1 MNKDVRILGGESFRA
16 LVQSAGADVAIGR
29 GDAVAVGSI
38 FGSIAN
44 AVSSV
49 TNAVRHGVSNAIHTV
64 SRGMGAVANLAG
76 KIPIIG
82 SPLHT
87 VLDMA
92 NAPFSLADRIA
103 SGMRL
108 DRVALATLK
117 DHITDVRA
125 IAPYAQMVVSMVPGV
140 GQGVGAA
147 IAAASA
153 LAQGRPIS
161 EAAMAAVR
169 GALPGGALAQTAFD
183 LARKVASGKAIAGAA
198 LDAIRSRIPAAAQ
211 SAFDTGLALAH
222 GKRLQ
227 DALVS
232 AVKNLAPAALAQFTK
247 TGGLLASANPVF
259 RSVRLALSNKEKVGF
274 DLANGVL
281 AHSGVP
287 EHALLMF
294 KQKLGAEAKRGFDAA
309 LVANA
314 KLAKVIPKIPLSAVP
329 NVLQKAALPPALA
342 AMARP
347 AMPSIAPPQLRAL
360 EPPTPVIERH
370 LSSMRE
376 HMRNRRQG
384 IPGIP
389 SAAEVNKAAQAL
401 ESASRVI
408 AKFQQANLAKKY
420 GHPLTAEQVA
430 VLKQVHGLTER
441 ATAGDPKAKKLSKL
455 LAVANRYRQEM
466 NITAGFE
473 AKVVPPGTPTGQV
486 FIGGR
491 PWDARDVPADG
502 PAIIGIDS
510 EAAALNVMAAGAGG
524 FSAHVVSP
532 GTPTG
537 QVFIGG
543 RAWDASIVPP
553 ESPAFIGASHW
564 SASAVPADGPAI
576 IGSEAVAIGVM
587 AAAGK
592 KRSVNVYVD

>member
-1 MNKDVRILGGESFRA
+1 MNKDMRILGGESFRS
-16 LVQSAGADVAIGR
+16 LIQSAGADIAVGR
-29 GDAVAVGSI
+29 GDAVAVGGI
-38 FGSIAN
+38 FDSIAH

-49 TNAVRHGVSNAIHTV
+49 TQAVRHGVSNAIHTV
-64 SRGMGAVANLAG
+64 SKGMGAVANLAG
-76 KIPIIG
+76 KIPVIG
-82 SPLHT
+82 TPLHT

-92 NAPFSLADRIA
+92 NSPFTIADRIA
-103 SGMRL
+103 SGARL
-108 DRVALATLK
+108 DHVALDTLK
-117 DHITDVRA
+117 DHLSQVRTL
-125 IAPYAQMVVSMVPGV
+125 APYAQTVVSMVPGI
-140 GQGVGAA
+140 GQGVNAAVAVGA
-147 IAAASA
+147 A
-153 LAQGRPIS
+153 LAQGRPIT
-161 EAAMAAVR
+161 EAAMNAVR
-169 GALPGGALAQTAFD
+169 AAIPGGELAQKAFD
-183 LARKVASGKAIAGAA
+183 IAKKVASGKPIAGIA
-198 LDAIRSRIPAAAQ
+198 LEEIRNRIPEGVR
-211 SAFDTGLALAH
+211 SAFDTGLALAN
-222 GKRLQ
+222 GRRLQ

-232 AVKNLAPAALAQFTK
+232 TVQNLAPQALAQFTK

-281 AHSGVP
+281 AHAGVP
-287 EHALLMF
+287 EQALLAF
-294 KQKLGAEAKRGFDAA
+294 RKKLGAEAKRGFDAA
-309 LVANA
+309 IASNA
-314 KLAKVIPKIPLSAVP
+314 KLAKVVPKIAQSAIPSVM
-329 NVLQKAALPPALA
+329 QRAALPPALA

-347 AMPSIAPPQLRAL
+347 SMPRVAPPRA
-360 EPPTPVIERH
+360 PTTRAPTLATAPVPAVERH
-370 LSSMRE
+370 LTAMRE
-376 HMRNRRQG
+376 GMRKRRRG

-389 SAAEVNKAAQAL
+389 NPADVAKATQAL

-455 LAVANRYRQEM
+455 LAVANRFRQEM

-473 AKVVPPGTPTGQV
+473 AKIVPPGTPTGQV

-502 PAIIGIDS
+502 PAIIGDS
-510 EAAALNVMAAGAGG
+510 EVAAMEIMAAGAGG
-524 FSAHVVSP
+524 FSAHVVEP

-543 RAWDASIVPP
+543 RPWNASD
-553 ESPAFIGASHW
+553 
-564 SASAVPADGPAI
+564 VPADGPAI